1 MLCETAGQITLLG
14 VLWGH
19 VDGRRKK
26 AAPSPKEAI
35 VAVEVKQAAEVYD
48 LRTPYLDQGRTTD
61 VRARTD
67 LMTVTMKVYAEGGE
81 NGMHNHPHE
90 DHSFIVLEGEA
101 TFRIETDDNTK
112 VVSRYEGIML
122 PKGVNYWFQSSGD
135 VNLVMIRVGASYP
148 GEKRGRLTPDGRD
161 IPGDSEENKSVERI
175 ERAGKG
181 FGD

>member
-1 MLCETAGQITLLG
+1 MSAPARGSMLEE
-14 VLWGH
+14 
-19 VDGRRKK
+19 K
-26 AAPSPKEAI
+26 I
-35 VAVEVKQAAEVYD
+35 VAIETKRGAEVYN
-48 LRTPYLDQGRTTD
+48 LKTPYLDQGRTTD

-101 TFRIETDDNTK
+101 TFHIERDDNEKT
-112 VVSRYEGIML
+112 VGRYEGIML

-148 GEKRGRLTPDGRD
+148 GEKHGRLTPDGQD
-161 IPGDSEENKSVERI
+161 IPGDSEANKTVDRI
-175 ERAGKG
+175 ERPGRG